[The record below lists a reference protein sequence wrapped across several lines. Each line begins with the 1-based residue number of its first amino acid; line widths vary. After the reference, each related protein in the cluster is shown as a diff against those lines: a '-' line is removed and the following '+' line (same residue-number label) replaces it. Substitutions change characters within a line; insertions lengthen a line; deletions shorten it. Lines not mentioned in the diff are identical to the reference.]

1 MNRWKK
7 GKKKRKSAKRKKEK
21 IWREQTRVT
30 RFYFF
35 GRVAYTRRLSL
46 NCFFFQEKSLFT
58 LYYLVRRVFS
68 WTHAKQ
74 KQKVKARIELSK
86 RCVLHAS
93 FNALLLLLVLLLSP
107 SVEEISL
114 CEYFN
119 FRIKKERDPLE
130 RSKNTNEEE
139 EEKIETSSNLTTR
152 FLFLFFEITSK
163 TH

>member
-1 MNRWKK
+1 MASVLSFFVRFFFIWFSRERERPYTKNIVHVNRWKK

-35 GRVAYTRRLSL
+35 GRVAYTRRLSRSTV
-46 NCFFFQEKSLFT
+46 FFFQEKSLFT

-114 CEYFN
+114 CEPF
-119 FRIKKERDPLE
+119 
-130 RSKNTNEEE
+130 
-139 EEKIETSSNLTTR
+139 
-152 FLFLFFEITSK
+152 
-163 TH
+163 

>member
-1 MNRWKK
+1 
-7 GKKKRKSAKRKKEK
+7 
-21 IWREQTRVT
+21 
-30 RFYFF
+30 
-35 GRVAYTRRLSL
+35 
-46 NCFFFQEKSLFT
+46 
-58 LYYLVRRVFS
+58 
-68 WTHAKQ
+68 
-74 KQKVKARIELSK
+74 
-86 RCVLHAS
+86 LHAS
-93 FNALLLLLVLLLSP
+93 FNALLLLVLLLSP

-130 RSKNTNEEE
+130 RSKNEE

>member
-1 MNRWKK
+1 
-7 GKKKRKSAKRKKEK
+7 
-21 IWREQTRVT
+21 
-30 RFYFF
+30 
-35 GRVAYTRRLSL
+35 
-46 NCFFFQEKSLFT
+46 
-58 LYYLVRRVFS
+58 
-68 WTHAKQ
+68 
-74 KQKVKARIELSK
+74 
-86 RCVLHAS
+86 LHAS

-130 RSKNTNEEE
+130 RSKNEE

>member
-1 MNRWKK
+1 
-7 GKKKRKSAKRKKEK
+7 
-21 IWREQTRVT
+21 
-30 RFYFF
+30 
-35 GRVAYTRRLSL
+35 
-46 NCFFFQEKSLFT
+46 
-58 LYYLVRRVFS
+58 
-68 WTHAKQ
+68 
-74 KQKVKARIELSK
+74 
-86 RCVLHAS
+86 LHAS
-93 FNALLLLLVLLLSP
+93 FNALLLLVVLLSP

-114 CEYFN
+114 CEIFN